1 MKKIILLLNIT
12 LFIQTIT
19 NSVVLSPLVIL
30 SKSKTKNVI
39 LKAEKRSITEG
50 KLLPSFTLRTLD
62 NKTVSDIDNK
72 EMIKVFLFWQDDSKD
87 LPKEFKKL
95 ARPLPQMIKDYETL
109 NSKKVK
115 VYSCFLYGEESFNEA
130 LPKRTQFKKT
140 TFMISC
146 LDWAR
151 NYLNL
156 SLFKRVILTKNN
168 KVILIKYINNNEE
181 DFNFI
186 RHVINTYK

>member
-1 MKKIILLLNIT
+1 MGLKHCIKYSEYKKIILLLNIT
-12 LFIQTIT
+12 LFIHTIT

-115 VYSCFLYGEESFNEA
+115 VY
-130 LPKRTQFKKT
+130 
-140 TFMISC
+140 
-146 LDWAR
+146 
-151 NYLNL
+151 
-156 SLFKRVILTKNN
+156 
-168 KVILIKYINNNEE
+168 
-181 DFNFI
+181 
-186 RHVINTYK
+186 